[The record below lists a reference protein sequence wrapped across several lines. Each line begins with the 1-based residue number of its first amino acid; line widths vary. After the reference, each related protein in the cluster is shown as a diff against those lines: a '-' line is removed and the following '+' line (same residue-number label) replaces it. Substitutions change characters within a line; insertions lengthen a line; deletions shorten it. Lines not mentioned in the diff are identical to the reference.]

1 MTGTWLQWNIF
12 ARRTFWDHLSIVGDV
27 LRFYPH
33 FSTFLTHE
41 TSRALSFPC
50 HLPRAP
56 SMCLQITG
64 LILAYVALTCIILFA
79 HALVWFLTAV
89 PRLLITF
96 LWLIRLWLT
105 RPPLVLYTFPIW
117 YASWSPPTS
126 QVHHVSPLSE
136 ALCFFPWSRTTVPDN
151 QTRQIFL
158 SVCFCS

>member
-1 MTGTWLQWNIF
+1 MAFKSGAKFPTAIGIGQPPP
-12 ARRTFWDHLSIVGDV
+12 APQRTVLCPGKLVKLLLHGSNKSEEGVM

-33 FSTFLTHE
+33 FSTFLTHM
-41 TSRALSFPC
+41 TSHALSFPC

-96 LWLIRLWLT
+96 L
-105 RPPLVLYTFPIW
+105 
-117 YASWSPPTS
+117 
-126 QVHHVSPLSE
+126 
-136 ALCFFPWSRTTVPDN
+136 
-151 QTRQIFL
+151 
-158 SVCFCS
+158 